1 MADKNLILTDAG
13 AARYR
18 TRMLTAG
25 DPVTLPGPKARLF
38 RALGWAE
45 EGTATSPAQ
54 TTDKPQL
61 DHDGDGKAGGSAK
74 GEASTRSRGSRRK
87 KAAGS
92 K

>member
-1 MADKNLILTDAG
+1 MADKNLILTEAG
-13 AARYR
+13 ATRYR

-45 EGTATSPAQ
+45 EGSAHPA
-54 TTDKPQL
+54 TDKPQL
-61 DHDGDGKAGGSAK
+61 DHDGDGKAGGSPK
-74 GEASTRSRGSRRK
+74 GETSTRTRGARRK
-87 KAAGS
+87 KASGS